1 MVVISD
7 DVLSMIQPGLKLTK
21 TKDKANTTMRF
32 PLLPTFN
39 SPDRP
44 LLTIST
50 GDITQWKGDAIVN
63 AANHTLLG
71 GAGVDGAIHKAAGP
85 GLEQECRKIPM
96 IKGERCPTGEAR
108 ITKGYNLPA
117 SFVIHTVGPIYRS
130 ETQAKPLLE
139 ACYKNSL
146 ELATAK
152 GLTTVAFPAISTG
165 IYGYPTQKA
174 AMVALTTI
182 KDYFAKTGTTTSLKN
197 IEFVLFPDKYKV
209 WIKAAEKVLG
219 PEAAATGGRRSSSRR
234 SRHRRRRHVHLHT

>member
-1 MVVISD
+1 
-7 DVLSMIQPGLKLTK
+7 MIQPGLKLTK
-21 TKDKANTTMRF
+21 TKDKAPTLSF
-32 PLLPTFN
+32 LLPTIN
-39 SPDRP
+39 STDRP
-44 LLTIST
+44 LLTVSI
-50 GDITQWKGDAIVN
+50 GDITRFKGDAIVN
-63 AANHTLLG
+63 TANHTLLG

-108 ITKGYNLPA
+108 ITRGYNLHA
-117 SFVIHTVGPIYRS
+117 SFVIHTVGPVYRS

-146 ELATAK
+146 KLATAK
-152 GLTTVAFPAISTG
+152 GLETVAFPAISTG

-182 KDYFAKTGTTTSLKN
+182 RDYFAKTETTSLKN

-209 WIKAAEKVLG
+209 WIKAAEEVLG
-219 PEAAATGGRRSSSRR
+219 PATHFTTGGRRSSSRR
-234 SRHRRRRHVHLHT
+234 SRHRRRPAPGCLLGKNISIRIK

>member
-21 TKDKANTTMRF
+21 TKDKAHTTMRF

-39 SPDRP
+39 SPDQP

-50 GDITQWKGDAIVN
+50 GDITRWKGDAIVN

-117 SFVIHTVGPIYRS
+117 SFVIHTVGPMYRS